1 MKPVL
6 KHTGIF
12 TPTSQRVVVIM
23 RKLQD
28 DPLYAL
34 VVEYDRLSE
43 MYREN
48 LFTVLK
54 SDQAAKTNDFYTV
67 LDNRSFGDGQPILTA
82 LHRGGHIK
90 KVLITQVTLSLPD
103 NQVLNL
109 KDFNDYMDGIETT
122 QEAEITEIMV
132 SPEPELKGKALA
144 KQLLAEAKALDK
156 QADEKKEKAYV
167 ICPELRPTRGRPENT
182 IDEKR
187 AKRME
192 RNRIR
197 RERYAEAKAQQA

>member
-6 KHTGIF
+6 KHTGVF
-12 TPTSQRVVVIM
+12 TPTSQRVIVIF

-28 DPLYAL
+28 DPDYAL
-34 VVEYDRLSE
+34 VVEYDRLPD

-54 SDQAAKTNDFYTV
+54 CDQSSKTNDFYTV
-67 LDNRSFGDGQPILTA
+67 LDNRSFGDGQPILSA
-82 LHRGGHIK
+82 LHHGGHIK
-90 KVLITQVTLSLPD
+90 KVLTTNVVLSLPD
-103 NQVLNL
+103 NQVLGL
-109 KDFNDYMDGIETT
+109 KDFNDYMDGE
-122 QEAEITEIMV
+122 EAQKDAAINEALIA
-132 SPEPELKGKALA
+132 PEPELKGKALA
-144 KQLLAEAKALDK
+144 KQLIAEAKLLDK
-156 QADEKKEKAYV
+156 QSDEKKEKAYV

-197 RERYAEAKAQQA
+197 RERYAESKALQA